1 VSQHWHVPVRVGAAA
16 AALAVATGTQ
26 ACQAALVAQPVPV
39 TATVRA
45 EASWI
50 RSAQLPDGAIAPE
63 PGAGQ
68 ILAYTANYAA
78 LGLARAAAELHD
90 QADAEAA
97 WRWLSWYQA
106 HQDTAGFVTDYEVAD
121 GTETSTGTYDSTD
134 AYAGTFLTAAAATW
148 QSDPDKTRL
157 RVLARGIGRA
167 VAAIESTQTA
177 DGLTWPKPS
186 YHVRL
191 LMDNAEAYGGLR
203 SAMTLAM
210 ALGER
215 VLAVRAASDARR
227 VAVGVASLW
236 NHAAGGFDWATVPNG
251 TASTT
256 SWTVLYPDVME
267 NAWAVAYGLA
277 SPVQATSIIS
287 HLDRQQPRWAEP
299 DHAARSNIGGAV
311 SQQPAGYWPVAG
323 WALTLTGHTGDAL
336 DAAAT
341 ISAGAAAERRTWPY
355 TVADAGQLIAL
366 QSGWP
371 STAPWA
377 TPLPGSGR
385 PPGRWSRP
393 IIAALAAATILAG
406 AALVWSRRFT
416 LRQVMDGLR
425 RRIGWRRC

>member
-1 VSQHWHVPVRVGAAA
+1 M
-16 AALAVATGTQ
+16 AALAVVTGTQ
-26 ACQAALVAQPVPV
+26 ARRPAPVAPPV

-50 RSAQLPDGAIAPE
+50 RTAQLPDGAIAPE

-90 QADAEAA
+90 QADAEAG
-97 WRWLSWYQA
+97 WRWLAWYQA
-106 HQDTAGFVTDYEVAD
+106 HQDTAGFVTDFKVAD

-157 RVLARGIGRA
+157 KALARGIGRA
-167 VAAIESTQTA
+167 VTAIESTQTA
-177 DGLTWPKPS
+177 DGLTWAQPS
-186 YHVRL
+186 YHVRF

-203 SAMTLAM
+203 SAVTLAT
-210 ALGER
+210 ALGEP

-227 VAVGVASLW
+227 IAAGVASLW
-236 NHAAGGFDWATVPNG
+236 NRAAGGFDWATVPNG
-251 TASTT
+251 TASAP
-256 SWTVLYPDVME
+256 SWTILYPDVME

-277 SPVQATSIIS
+277 SPVQARSIIS
-287 HLDRQQPRWAEP
+287 HLGRQQPRWAEP
-299 DHAARSNIGGAV
+299 DHAAWSNIGGAV

-323 WALTLTGHTGDAL
+323 WALTLTGHTSDAL

-341 ISAGAAAERRTWPY
+341 ISAGAAAEHRAWPY

-371 STAPWA
+371 AAAPWA
-377 TPLPGSGR
+377 TPLPGSGQ
-385 PPGRWSRP
+385 PPGAWSRP
-393 IIAALAAATILAG
+393 IIVALAAATILAG
-406 AALVWSRRFT
+406 AVLARSRRFA
-416 LRQVMDGLR
+416 LRHVMHGLR
-425 RRIGWRRC
+425 RRRDWGRC

>member
-1 VSQHWHVPVRVGAAA
+1 MSQHWHVPVRVGAVA
-16 AALAVATGTQ
+16 AALAVAMGTQ
-26 ACQAALVAQPVPV
+26 ARRSAPVTQPV

-50 RSAQLPDGAIAPE
+50 RNAQLPDGAIAPD
-63 PGAGQ
+63 PGADQ

-106 HQDTAGFVTDYEVAD
+106 HQDTAGFVTDYEAAD

-148 QSDPDKTRL
+148 RSDPDKTRL
-157 RVLARGIGRA
+157 KALARGIGRA
-167 VAAIESTQTA
+167 VAAIESTQAA
-177 DGLTWPKPS
+177 DGLTWAKPS
-186 YHVRL
+186 YYVRY

-203 SAMTLAM
+203 SAVTLAI
-210 ALGER
+210 ALGEP
-215 VLAVRAASDARR
+215 VLAVRADSDARR

-236 NHAAGGFDWATVPNG
+236 NRAAGGFDWAMVPNG
-251 TASTT
+251 TTSTPT
-256 SWTVLYPDVME
+256 WTVLYPDVME

-277 SPVQATSIIS
+277 SPVQAASIVS
-287 HLDRQQPRWAEP
+287 HLDRQQPQWAEP
-299 DHAARSNIGGAV
+299 DHAALSNISGAV
-311 SQQPAGYWPVAG
+311 SQQAVGYWPVAG
-323 WALTLTGHTGDAL
+323 WALTLTGHTSDAL

-371 STAPWA
+371 RTAPWA

-385 PPGRWSRP
+385 PPGPWSRP
-393 IIAALAAATILAG
+393 IIVALVVATVLAG
-406 AALVWSRRFT
+406 AALVRNRRFT

-425 RRIGWRRC
+425 RKRGWRRC